1 MKKGAGSR
9 NPRNAQIDIPARL
22 PKIKVKE
29 PTGSRRKQ
37 NAGKYQHYGAK
48 GHSAGKRRKYPVE
61 LGQAV
66 GADPHGRDRKNA
78 YHRHTPLCLQH
89 HSRHNHKNVQRG
101 GGNGRKLNV
110 SQIGKGKHRFQG
122 HQHQDDLLQFLFRQS
137 DPISLSK
144 TLHIKFLLVYLF
156 AAISSHHFCAVVA
169 SASWLMD
176 AAYHTPP
183 HLFLHVLYLYYTYS
197 CVKSNTI
204 HKFLQTSTWTSFMQT
219 IPNIITKKHTV
230 C

>member
-37 NAGKYQHYGAK
+37 HAGKYQHYGSK
-48 GHSAGKRRKYPVE
+48 GHSAGKGRKYPIQ
-61 LGQAV
+61 LGRAV
-66 GADPHGRDRKNA
+66 GTDPHGRGRKNA
-78 YHRHTPLCLQH
+78 GHRHTPLCPQH
-89 HSRHNHKNVQRG
+89 HGRHDYKNVQRG

-110 SQIGKGKHRFQG
+110 SQIGKGKHRLPG

-144 TLHIKFLLVYLF
+144 TLHMSSSLYLF
-156 AAISSHHFCAVVA
+156 LRQYRPTA
-169 SASWLMD
+169 SAHSYERALVKCYRFPASADLFPWLRGR
-176 AAYHTPP
+176 P
-183 HLFLHVLYLYYTYS
+183 S
-197 CVKSNTI
+197 RR
-204 HKFLQTSTWTSFMQT
+204 
-219 IPNIITKKHTV
+219 
-230 C
+230 

>member
-37 NAGKYQHYGAK
+37 HAGKYQHYGSR
-48 GHSAGKRRKYPVE
+48 GHSAGKGRKYPVE

-66 GADPHGRDRKNA
+66 GADPHGRDHKNA
-78 YHRHTPLCLQH
+78 YHRHTPLCPQH

-110 SQIGKGKHRFQG
+110 SQIRKGKHRFPG

-137 DPISLSK
+137 NPISLSK
-144 TLHIKFLLVYLF
+144 TLHTPYSSTSFSSCIILILYLF
-156 AAISSHHFCAVVA
+156 LCEKQYDS
-169 SASWLMD
+169 
-176 AAYHTPP
+176 
-183 HLFLHVLYLYYTYS
+183 
-197 CVKSNTI
+197 
-204 HKFLQTSTWTSFMQT
+204 
-219 IPNIITKKHTV
+219 
-230 C
+230 